1 MNDKEIV
8 AQAALKFVKNNTIIG
23 LGTGSTANYFIDG
36 LAQKIKNENLDIKV
50 VASSTTSQIKAIEA
64 GLAYISLDQIEMIDL
79 YVDGADEVA
88 GLDKYPSIKFALKGR
103 GYDLIREKLLA
114 CTSDRFVIIGD
125 QSKIVK
131 SIGDN
136 FPIPIEISPIAWR
149 ITKRLIEYKSFWSLV
164 SCDLR
169 KNTAGDGF
177 AITSYGNLVL
187 DCKIKSIEDISY
199 EIADEIS
206 NTPGVFEHGIFGGG
220 RSDEEHVYTVLIAN
234 KGKVEVYGPGVY
246 KDEEEA
252 AIFDSFT

>member
-1 MNDKEIV
+1 MNDKELV

-23 LGTGSTANYFIDG
+23 LGTGSTANYFIEG
-36 LAQKIKNENLDIKV
+36 LAKKIKKENLDINV

-64 GLAYISLDQIEMIDL
+64 GIAYISLDQIETIDL
-79 YVDGADEVA
+79 YVDGADEVTD
-88 GLDKYPSIKFALKGR
+88 LDRGRLALKGR

-114 CTSDRFVIIGD
+114 YTSDRFIIIGD

-131 SIGDN
+131 NIGDN

-149 ITKRLIEYKSFWSLV
+149 ITKRLIENKLLDSLV
-164 SCDLR
+164 GCDLR

-187 DCKIKSIEDISY
+187 DCKIKSIEDINLY
-199 EIADEIS
+199 EISDEIS